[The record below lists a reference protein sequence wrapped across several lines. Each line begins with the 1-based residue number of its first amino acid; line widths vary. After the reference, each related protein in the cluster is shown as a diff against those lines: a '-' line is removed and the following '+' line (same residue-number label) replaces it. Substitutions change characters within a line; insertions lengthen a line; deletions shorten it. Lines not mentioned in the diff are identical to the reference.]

1 MKKSENN
8 LKDLHYAL
16 SESNKYGEHGYK
28 LGIEAITLLKR
39 TVNSVSMNLQTQ
51 IEDLEKNKY
60 NNQEVLNNLSLQL
73 AYIKENY
80 KKIPSQLKSDLKLI
94 SKSSFS
100 ITLFGRT
107 MAGKSTLMEILTNGN
122 GSSIGIGAQRTTR
135 DVRTY
140 KYKGMT
146 VTDVPG
152 IAAFEGADDEE
163 VAFESAKKSD
173 LILFLMT
180 DDAPQESEADAL
192 NKIMQLG
199 KPVICI
205 INVKVNIESDSN
217 LKLFQ
222 RDIQKKMKM
231 DRLQS
236 IRKQFIKF
244 GKQYG
249 QDWNQIRFV
258 YLHLKSAYLS
268 QQQSEKNKAEE
279 LYKLSR
285 FSYLEDLMID
295 EVIKNG
301 KFYKLKSFIDTVT
314 VPNVSAIETLFE
326 QSAQNS
332 QQGRVLIGKRRQLKK
347 WTDDFEVSAEDRI
360 DFFLERVSGEIRKEV
375 TSFSEDNYNNP
386 RASSAWRDI
395 IKNYQIEVQ
404 AKSLFEDF
412 AMECEKETQEIVRQ
426 IHSELKFNHAI
437 FSDNS
442 INMSRLGNGKRIWNW
457 TTVLVSGGLTITGLF
472 VSGPIGLIGIAV
484 GVVGSLGSF
493 LFGDQEKKAYDARKK
508 LENKL
513 LMNLDRMVENLREN
527 MLNVLQKELLEKQL
541 YALIKTIDDII
552 DSSFILSK
560 TQQDFAKKI
569 NTKLQEM
576 NKTILTEALAY
587 TGYTGLEWHVSNIV
601 RIPGN
606 SMMLVLED
614 GTKFPNDAHKSLSHL
629 LKEKVWFVFNT
640 NNLESMLLQAIGK
653 ARDRK
658 SVRIEYINDEPRI
671 AHITNINELD
681 PQSLNRI
688 RLAQQLTELLIMK

>member
-1 MKKSENN
+1 VKKSKNN
-8 LKDLHYAL
+8 LKDLHLAL

-28 LGIEAITLLKR
+28 LGIEAVTLLKH

-51 IEDLEKNKY
+51 IEVLEKNKY
-60 NNQEVLNNLSLQL
+60 NNQEVLKNLSLQL
-73 AYIKENY
+73 ASIKENY
-80 KKIPSQLKSDLKLI
+80 KKIPSQLKSHLKLI

-180 DDAPQESEADAL
+180 DDAPQASEADAL

-217 LKLFQ
+217 FKLFQ
-222 RDIQKKMKM
+222 RDMQKKMKM

-244 GKQYG
+244 GEQYG

-268 QQQSEKNKAEE
+268 QQQSEKNKGEE

-285 FSYLEDLMID
+285 FSYLENFMID

-347 WTDDFEVSAEDRI
+347 WTDDFEVSAKDRI
-360 DFFLERVSGEIRKEV
+360 DFFLKGVSGEIRKEV

-412 AMECEKETQEIVRQ
+412 AVECEEETQEIVRQ
-426 IHSELKFNHAI
+426 IHSELKFNHAM
-437 FSDNS
+437 FSDSS
-442 INMSRLGNGKRIWNW
+442 INMSRLRDGKRIWNW
-457 TTVLVSGGLTITGLF
+457 TTTLVSGGLFITGLF
-472 VSGPIGLIGIAV
+472 VSGPIGWIGAAV
-484 GVVGSLGSF
+484 GVVGWIGSF
-493 LFGDQEKKAYDARKK
+493 LFSDQEKKAYDARKK

-513 LMNLDRMVENLREN
+513 LVNLDRMVGDLRKN
-527 MLNVLQKELLEKQL
+527 MLNVLRKELLEKQL
-541 YALIKTIDDII
+541 FALIKTIDDII
-552 DSSFILSK
+552 DSSFVLSK

-576 NKTILTEALAY
+576 NKTVLTEALAY
-587 TGYTGLEWHVSNIV
+587 TGYAGLEWHVSNIV

-614 GTKFPNDAHKSLSHL
+614 GTRFPNDAHKSLSHL

-671 AHITNINELD
+671 AHITNVNELD